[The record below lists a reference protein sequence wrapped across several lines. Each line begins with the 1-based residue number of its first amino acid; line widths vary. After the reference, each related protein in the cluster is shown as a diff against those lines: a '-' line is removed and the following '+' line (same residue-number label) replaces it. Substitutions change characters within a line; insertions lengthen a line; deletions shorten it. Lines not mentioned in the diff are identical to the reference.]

1 MTGNHLELGLWRT
14 KVAGQFRRPKL
25 SPHHLMAK
33 IFIGSSLVLTLL
45 TATLS
50 IMAKGHIE
58 KMKIAWG
65 ETKVNLAKGEASLQ
79 TAKND
84 LKKATEDLT
93 LANESAKQSAQAL
106 ETKTAELTTKIQEL
120 TNAQNQVATQATE
133 IEALK
138 VKIASMDPP
147 KGPTPT
153 TPTASME
160 ELLDKL
166 QKAQV
171 ELTEKEALVQTMMNN
186 LRVAESRLSSLEQ
199 TERRRQEGISLPGL
213 QGRILA
219 VNAGWNFVVLNIGD
233 KQGLA
238 VNSALLVVRGK
249 SPIARL
255 RITSVEPATS
265 IADLIPNSV
274 ARGVT
279 VQPGDTVIVEG
290 RTPSSET
297 KAEAEVI
304 PGFPRS
310 T

>member
-1 MTGNHLELGLWRT
+1 
-14 KVAGQFRRPKL
+14 
-25 SPHHLMAK
+25 MAK
-33 IFIGSSLVLTLL
+33 IFIGISLVLTLL

-50 IMAKGHIE
+50 IMAKGHID
-58 KMKIAWG
+58 KMKTAWG

-93 LANESAKQSAQAL
+93 LANDSAKQSAQTL
-106 ETKTAELTTKIQEL
+106 ETKTVELTTKIQDL

-147 KGPTPT
+147 KGSTPT
-153 TPTASME
+153 TPNGME

-171 ELTEKEALVQTMMNN
+171 EITEKDALVQTMMNN

-290 RTPSSET
+290 RTSTNET
-297 KAEAEVI
+297 KAEAEPM

>member
-1 MTGNHLELGLWRT
+1 
-14 KVAGQFRRPKL
+14 
-25 SPHHLMAK
+25 MAK
-33 IFIGSSLVLTLL
+33 IFIGISLVLTLL
-45 TATLS
+45 TAALS
-50 IMAKGHIE
+50 VMAKGHID
-58 KMKIAWG
+58 KMKTAWG

-93 LANESAKQSAQAL
+93 LANDSAKQSAQAL

-120 TNAQNQVATQATE
+120 TNAQNQVAAQATE

-138 VKIASMDPP
+138 VKIASVDP
-147 KGPTPT
+147 KSPT
-153 TPTASME
+153 TTPPDHTME

-171 ELTEKEALVQTMMNN
+171 ELTEKDALVQTMMNN
-186 LRVAESRLSSLEQ
+186 LRVAEGRLSSLEQ

-297 KAEAEVI
+297 KAEAEPI

>member
-1 MTGNHLELGLWRT
+1 
-14 KVAGQFRRPKL
+14 
-25 SPHHLMAK
+25 MAK
-33 IFIGSSLVLTLL
+33 IFIGISLVLTLL

-50 IMAKGHIE
+50 IMAKGHID
-58 KMKIAWG
+58 KMKTAWG
-65 ETKVNLAKGEASLQ
+65 ESKVNLAKGEASLQ

-106 ETKTAELTTKIQEL
+106 ETKTVELTTKIQDL
-120 TNAQNQVATQATE
+120 TNAQNQVTAQAAE

-138 VKIASMDPP
+138 VRIASTNPP
-147 KGPTPT
+147 KSPT
-153 TPTASME
+153 TTPDPRME

-171 ELTEKEALVQTMMNN
+171 EITEKDALVQTMMNN

-199 TERRRQEGISLPGL
+199 SERRRQEGISLPGL

-290 RTPSSET
+290 RTSTSDT
-297 KAEAEVI
+297 KAEAEPI

>member
-1 MTGNHLELGLWRT
+1 
-14 KVAGQFRRPKL
+14 
-25 SPHHLMAK
+25 MAK
-33 IFIGSSLVLTLL
+33 IFIGISLVLTLL

-138 VKIASMDPP
+138 VKIASMDP
-147 KGPTPT
+147 KKDPT
-153 TPTASME
+153 TTANPAME
-160 ELLDKL
+160 ELLNKL

-171 ELTEKEALVQTMMNN
+171 ELNEKDALVQTMMNN